1 MVNSNSQ
8 GTLKSLSL
16 NKSIRR
22 AATLILG
29 TSMVAQALR
38 LISSLVLTRILMP
51 EAFGL
56 IATVQAL
63 YFGLVMFSDVGILQ
77 SVITTKNVDAM
88 GFLGTA
94 TSIQLARGVLLAG
107 ITLLMAGGLYV
118 FQQSPSDWTVGVY
131 ADSRLPPMIAVF
143 SLVALLQGCESLK
156 MALAQRA
163 LQMGVLTKIELLS
176 QLFGVIVTVTLAY
189 WSRSVWSLIVGS
201 LSASVARTMLSHL
214 LLPGTFIRPVWQP
227 AAAHSILVFGKW
239 IYLSSVIGFCAAH
252 SEKILLGGL
261 LPLDIF
267 GLFAVATTLLA
278 ACAAIMSSLNGQLI
292 FPVLSHALRESPD
305 QVGRTYQRLQRV
317 VDVTL
322 GLGVGLLFSLS
333 GWIVWCL
340 YDARYALAGSL
351 LQWLSLTLLGMRFQV
366 LEQMMF
372 ARAQPHWVTLNNA
385 LRGLTL
391 LLGIPLGFASGGL
404 AGAVLVIIMASFA
417 SWPAVVVFKYKNGM
431 PILSTEIIWPLAL
444 MVGLVLGWVLDFLL
458 HVLWPHALVSNFSSL

>member
-1 MVNSNSQ
+1 MGRHTRWGHQPTQTMVNSNSQ

-22 AATLILG
+22 AASLILG

-156 MALAQRA
+156 MAL
-163 LQMGVLTKIELLS
+163 
-176 QLFGVIVTVTLAY
+176 
-189 WSRSVWSLIVGS
+189 
-201 LSASVARTMLSHL
+201 
-214 LLPGTFIRPVWQP
+214 
-227 AAAHSILVFGKW
+227 
-239 IYLSSVIGFCAAH
+239 
-252 SEKILLGGL
+252 
-261 LPLDIF
+261 
-267 GLFAVATTLLA
+267 
-278 ACAAIMSSLNGQLI
+278 
-292 FPVLSHALRESPD
+292 
-305 QVGRTYQRLQRV
+305 
-317 VDVTL
+317 
-322 GLGVGLLFSLS
+322 
-333 GWIVWCL
+333 
-340 YDARYALAGSL
+340 
-351 LQWLSLTLLGMRFQV
+351 
-366 LEQMMF
+366 
-372 ARAQPHWVTLNNA
+372 
-385 LRGLTL
+385 
-391 LLGIPLGFASGGL
+391 
-404 AGAVLVIIMASFA
+404 
-417 SWPAVVVFKYKNGM
+417 
-431 PILSTEIIWPLAL
+431 
-444 MVGLVLGWVLDFLL
+444 
-458 HVLWPHALVSNFSSL
+458 